1 MTLKCRC
8 KIFKRKYSCCYQFEP
23 VEINDMRDSCFLRDN
38 WEHGIN
44 LLNEIVL
51 GALSS
56 CVHSS
61 AKQTKNHK
69 RTNNHATLR
78 LKGKRVCKDMFIF
91 AYAFSIKRYDLI
103 RGQLNSTGVDLKFN
117 GHCKKQNNKVFLKIK
132 FPQS

>member
-1 MTLKCRC
+1 MLTEPIELPFVMASDLTSNMTLKCRC

-23 VEINDMRDSCFLRDN
+23 VEINDMRDCFLRDN
-38 WEHGIN
+38 WEHGKN
-44 LLNEIVL
+44 LLNDIVL

-61 AKQTKNHK
+61 AKQTKNQK

-91 AYAFSIKRYDLI
+91 AY
-103 RGQLNSTGVDLKFN
+103 
-117 GHCKKQNNKVFLKIK
+117 NNKKTK
-132 FPQS
+132 KKKET

>member
-23 VEINDMRDSCFLRDN
+23 VEINDMRDCFLRDN

-61 AKQTKNHK
+61 AKQTKNQK